1 MSISPLNP
9 MNSNRIEWSSQKA
22 DSQNKLQEAAEDFE
36 ALLVENMVQSMRNT
50 LEEESEDKSEGMDG
64 LGKEIY
70 NDLMYQQLARAISRN
85 ARLGVAEML
94 KNKVNAMENA
104 RGGIKDAKEGERKG
118 VHCCKSYSQPAVLSL
133 SLESLGPI

>member
-1 MSISPLNP
+1 

-94 KNKVNAMENA
+94 KNKVNAIENA

>member
-1 MSISPLNP
+1 

-104 RGGIKDAKEGERKG
+104 RGGIKDAKEGERKE